1 MPTATVCMATCIACA
16 LCGAEVRNNRFE
28 LGFCHFADGGLNIKP
43 SSLPLNFLGPTLFL
57 FLDEKKIDSDL
68 DEVRPIFLFF
78 AILVRADRF

>member
-43 SSLPLNFLGPTLFL
+43 TVAKSPRLTLFL
-57 FLDEKKIDSDL
+57 FLSMK
-68 DEVRPIFLFF
+68 R
-78 AILVRADRF
+78 R

>member
-57 FLDEKKIDSDL
+57 FLDEKKITAATSMRCDPSFS
-68 DEVRPIFLFF
+68 FLQYW
-78 AILVRADRF
+78 